1 MMNMQSVISL
11 PFTVLCF
18 FTLSS
23 TAFAQPQVNCKS
35 PYTQF
40 EMNVCAA
47 QQAGDAD
54 RVLNQVYPQ
63 VIAKYKGT
71 AQEDRLIDAQISWI
85 KFRDLE
91 CTFAKKRFEG
101 GSIAPM
107 VYSNCL
113 KRLTIQRTQ
122 GLKVYLT
129 EGSF

>member
-1 MMNMQSVISL
+1 
-11 PFTVLCF
+11 
-18 FTLSS
+18 
-23 TAFAQPQVNCKS
+23 
-35 PYTQF
+35 
-40 EMNVCAA
+40 MNVCAA

-54 RVLNQVYPQ
+54 RVLNQVYSQ

-107 VYSNCL
+107 IYSDCL
-113 KRLTIQRTQ
+113 KRLTTQRTQ

-129 EGSF
+129 EGGF